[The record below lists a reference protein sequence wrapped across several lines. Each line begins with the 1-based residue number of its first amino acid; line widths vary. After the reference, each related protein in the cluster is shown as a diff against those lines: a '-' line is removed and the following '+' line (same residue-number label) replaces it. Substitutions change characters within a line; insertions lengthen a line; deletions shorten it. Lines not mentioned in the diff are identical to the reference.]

1 MSRSRSPLIASAA
14 ALVAAGAIVAGV
26 SGQGVSD
33 ADAARPFALSKA
45 QYSKVQTTATLALKR
60 ANSAHKKLN
69 ALPSGAAA
77 SASVPGPKGDPGAPG
92 APGAPGGF
100 DPSKVT
106 RVAGLSQAVE
116 ADDTYLFRE
125 VECPEGS
132 IAIAGGY
139 ASGAGNQ
146 KLVHV
151 SSSYPSP
158 SLGSWNFRF
167 SYAGA
172 AGTQITITPY
182 AVCAAA

>member
-26 SGQGVSD
+26 SGQGVDD
-33 ADAARPFALSKA
+33 ADGARPFTLSKA
-45 QYSKVQTTATLALKR
+45 QYSKVEKVATQALKR
-60 ANSAHKKLN
+60 ANAANKKIA
-69 ALPSGAAA
+69 ALPAGAAA
-77 SASVPGPKGDPGAPG
+77 SAAVPGPKGDPG

-106 RVAGLSQAVE
+106 RVTDGSGAVL
-116 ADDTYLFRE
+116 ADDTYLFRQ
-125 VECPEGS
+125 VDCPEGS
-132 IAIAGGY
+132 IAIGGGY

-158 SLGSWNFRF
+158 SLASWNFRF
-167 SYAGA
+167 AYSGA

-182 AVCAAA
+182 AVCAGA